1 MGSMA
6 FSSFPID
13 ICTVFVKLI
22 MMINRFVNIGLGEL
36 QAANRSPIY
45 GYQHLPVVSLE
56 RAVRTIIPIFP
67 DVETYVPL
75 AKQNCHQ
82 SSSLLT
88 WDESAAI
95 YLYSMPMGFFTCLN
109 EYLRAENRDA
119 LKPWF
124 SFLKLFI
131 TALEKLPPSDLIAW
145 RGVAGD
151 VGSAFAENNMQTWWS
166 VNSCSKALNVVE
178 MYLGDSG
185 TVFAIDATN
194 GKDISAFS
202 VFQEEQEIILMPG
215 SRFRVQSKSL
225 NFNDKLFIVHLE
237 EESTL
242 TENKRE

>member
-1 MGSMA
+1 MDH
-6 FSSFPID
+6 PVD
-13 ICTVFVKLI
+13 IRAVFVTLLI
-22 MMINRFVNIGLGEL
+22 MINRFVNNGLDEL

-56 RAVRTIIPIFP
+56 QAVKTIIPIFP
-67 DVETYVPL
+67 TVEKYIPL

-88 WDESAAI
+88 LDESAAI
-95 YLYSMPMGFFTCLN
+95 YLYSMPIGFFTCLN

-124 SFLKLFI
+124 LFLKLFI
-131 TALEKLPPSDLIAW
+131 NALEKLPSCHLTAW
-145 RGVAGD
+145 RGVTAD
-151 VGSAFAENNMQTWWS
+151 VGSIFAENDMQTWWS
-166 VNSCSKALNVVE
+166 VNSCSKAPNVVE

-202 VFQEEQEIILMPG
+202 SFQEEQEIILMPG
-215 SRFRVQSKSL
+215 SRFRVKSKAL
-225 NFNDKLFIVHLE
+225 NFKNTLFIVHLE
-237 EESTL
+237 EKSAL
-242 TENKRE
+242 TEKKRK